1 MLSARSPR
9 VCRRRSAISS
19 AARFVNVTAQ
29 MRAGAMLAVDI
40 RCWIL
45 AMRQNVLPAPGPA
58 TTSTGPRGA
67 SMARRCCGSGSK
79 FTTLDLSVHSPPM
92 PKETAVIVGAG
103 PIGLAC
109 AISAKRR
116 GIDPL
121 VIDAGAL
128 ANSIVHYPIG
138 MTFFTTP
145 ERLEIGNHPLVCAG
159 AKATRE
165 EALKYYRGVPRA
177 DALRVRTYT
186 KLVSAREVETR
197 LGREPIT
204 WDRLVLATGYFDH
217 PNHLGVPREEL
228 PHVHHYFDE
237 AHLSYGLDVVVI
249 GGKNSAVEAALQL
262 FRAGARTTIV
272 YRGSEWP
279 KSVKYWLRPDLE
291 NRIKAGE
298 IAARLGA
305 QVVEITPRDV
315 RIRGPKGEERI
326 PADRVYPL
334 IGFHPDLEL
343 FRKIGIAFDAESGR
357 PRIDP
362 ETLETSV
369 AGVHVAGSVIAG
381 NKISEVFIE
390 NGRFDGEKIFRSE
403 SGRPRIDP
411 ETLETSVAGVHVAGS
426 VIAGNKISEIFIE
439 NGRFDGEKIFG
450 SPAERAKA
458 GELYQGIRRETG
470 E

>member
-1 MLSARSPR
+1 MPE
-9 VCRRRSAISS
+9 AI
-19 AARFVNVTAQ
+19 
-29 MRAGAMLAVDI
+29 
-40 RCWIL
+40 
-45 AMRQNVLPAPGPA
+45 
-58 TTSTGPRGA
+58 
-67 SMARRCCGSGSK
+67 
-79 FTTLDLSVHSPPM
+79 
-92 PKETAVIVGAG
+92 IVGAG

-121 VIDAGAL
+121 VIDAGAI
-128 ANSIVHYPIG
+128 ANSIVRYPIN

-165 EALKYYRGVPRA
+165 EALKYYRGVVRA
-177 DALRVRTYT
+177 ERIRVQTYT
-186 KLVSAREVETR
+186 KLVGAHEVETR
-197 LGREPIT
+197 LGRESIT

-217 PNHLGVPREEL
+217 PNRLGVPGEDL

-237 AHLSYGLDVVVI
+237 AHLSYGRDAVVI

-272 YRGSEWP
+272 YRGTTWP

-298 IAARLGA
+298 LAARLGS

-315 RIRGPKGEERI
+315 LVRGGLGNEERI

-334 IGFHPDLEL
+334 IGFHPDLQL
-343 FRKIGIAFDAESGR
+343 FERIGIAFDRESGR
-357 PRIDP
+357 PEINA

-369 AGVHVAGSVIAG
+369 PGVYAAGSV
-381 NKISEVFIE
+381 
-390 NGRFDGEKIFRSE
+390 
-403 SGRPRIDP
+403 
-411 ETLETSVAGVHVAGS
+411 T
-426 VIAGNKISEIFIE
+426 AGNKISEIFIE

-450 SPAERAKA
+450 TRAERQQAR
-458 GELYQGIRRETG
+458 ERYLGIKRETG